1 MTAPNIILLV
11 LLAAMPLVKAADLVQ
26 DKFFHLAGRDFSRA
40 EAELFQQPGKTLR
53 ESIRENY
60 AAAATIVL
68 CSRSGIELSPRLTR
82 EKLQTLLLLMNE
94 NNRREFEQLLGEHNI
109 TSSQWL
115 DQQSKVLKNQVN
127 EAVYRWYTKVYGSL
141 DPVQFEHIRAWY
153 YRHQDIFRRIKLD
166 PQQLWAFRAGQKD
179 KMLQA
184 LSALKQGMPPENVRK
199 NHALK
204 LDEKTLAQELHSY
217 GTHRSYPDA
226 DYIAVSGKNYLILM
240 HKSAVSHTYLPL
252 DETLQKAIGNAL
264 GDALAK
270 ARLAETLK
278 KEFAG
283 KEIIFY

>member
-1 MTAPNIILLV
+1 MTAPNIILLAM
-11 LLAAMPLVKAADLVQ
+11 LAAMPFLTAAESAG

-68 CSRSGIELSPRLTR
+68 CSCNNIEISQKLTR
-82 EKLQTLLLLMNE
+82 EKLQTLLMLMNE
-94 NNRREFEQLLGEHNI
+94 NDRRKFELNLEKNNI
-109 TSSQWL
+109 TQSQWL
-115 DQQSKVLKNQVN
+115 DQQAKLLKNQIN
-127 EAVYRWYTKVYGSL
+127 EAVCRWYTQVYGSS
-141 DPVQFEHIRAWY
+141 DPVKIEHIRAWY
-153 YRHQDIFRRIKLD
+153 YRNQDIFRRLRID

-184 LSALKQGMPPENVRK
+184 LSALKQGMPPESVRK
-199 NHALK
+199 NYALA

-217 GTHRSYPDA
+217 GTFRSYPDA
-226 DYIAVSGKNYLILM
+226 DYIAVNGKNYLILM
-240 HKSAVSHTYLPL
+240 RKSAVSHTYLPL

-264 GDALAK
+264 CDALAK

-278 KEFAG
+278 KEFDG